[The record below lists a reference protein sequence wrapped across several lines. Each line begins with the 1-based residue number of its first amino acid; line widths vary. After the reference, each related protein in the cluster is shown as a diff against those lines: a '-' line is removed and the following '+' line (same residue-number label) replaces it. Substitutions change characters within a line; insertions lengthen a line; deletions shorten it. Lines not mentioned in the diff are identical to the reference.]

1 MGIVL
6 SEPGIQRPTG
16 REGDFDLSGGKDHE
30 SYAKSSGSFRQAP
43 IWGSQPMAVEP
54 ERELQAGR
62 KRPKAAGIII
72 LDKPKGPTSR
82 EVVNLVGDLLPRA
95 KVGHAGTLDP
105 LASGILIVCVGVA
118 TRLIEIIQ
126 DLDKSYR
133 SVIRLGA
140 RSDTHD
146 ALGSIVLEESPRA
159 PTLAEVREA
168 LAKLV
173 GRIVQTPPDYSAVKI
188 KGRRA
193 YDLARAGQTVD
204 IAPRLV
210 QIDRIEAIG
219 YSWPHLELEIDCAKG
234 TYIRSIARDLG
245 EALGCGGMVETLDR
259 TRIGQF
265 TKEQATDPRELSR
278 ENIAAVIRPPLEAA
292 AHLRRLLV
300 DEDKIEA
307 IRHGQTIAMPDH
319 IGPADEGEILLAL
332 VDGNS
337 RLVAL
342 AEPDFE
348 QKRLQPRKVLI
359 S

>member
-1 MGIVL
+1 
-6 SEPGIQRPTG
+6 
-16 REGDFDLSGGKDHE
+16 
-30 SYAKSSGSFRQAP
+30 
-43 IWGSQPMAVEP
+43 MAIEP
-54 ERELQAGR
+54 EHELQDGR
-62 KRPKAAGIII
+62 KRPKPLGIIV
-72 LDKPKGPTSR
+72 LDKPTGPTSR
-82 EVVNLVGDLLPRA
+82 ELVNQVADLLPRV

-105 LASGILIVCVGVA
+105 LAGGILILCVGVA

-126 DLDKSYR
+126 DLGKSYR
-133 SVIRLGA
+133 TVIRLGA

-146 ALGSIVLEESPRA
+146 ALGSIALEESPRA
-159 PTLAEVREA
+159 PTMAEVREA
-168 LAKLV
+168 LSKLV
-173 GRIVQTPPDYSAVKI
+173 GRIVQTPPDFSAVKI

-193 YDLARAGQTVD
+193 YDLARAGQTVE

-210 QIDRIEAIG
+210 KIDRIETID
-219 YSWPHLELEIDCAKG
+219 YSWPHLELEIDCSKG

-245 EALGCGGMVETLDR
+245 EALGCGGLVETLDR

-265 TKEQATDPRELSR
+265 TKEQATDPRDLSR

-292 AHLRRLLV
+292 AHLRRLLI
-300 DEDKIEA
+300 DDDQIDA
-307 IRHGQTIAMPDH
+307 IRHGQTIALPDH
-319 IGPADEGEILLAL
+319 IGPVDEGGTLLAL

-359 S
+359 G